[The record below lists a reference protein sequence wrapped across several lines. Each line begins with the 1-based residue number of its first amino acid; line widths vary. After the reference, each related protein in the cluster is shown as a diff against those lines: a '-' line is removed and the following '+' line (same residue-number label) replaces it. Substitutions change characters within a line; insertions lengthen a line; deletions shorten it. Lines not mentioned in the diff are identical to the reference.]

1 MAGIAA
7 GYLVGKYLKR
17 VEGVEIAFGLSGG
30 HIESVMDSFTEHGIR
45 AIDVRHEQSAAMMA
59 HAWSVYTGKVG
70 VCFITAGPGFTN
82 AVTGIA
88 NAYLDNAPMVVLCGR
103 HPVADDLRGALQEMN
118 QAAIIKPLTKWAE
131 TCYQP
136 RRIPEYLAIAFR
148 TAAEGRPGPVLL
160 ELPADVVNTKIEE
173 DAIPLPSRPAN
184 RLRVRPDQ
192 AALARA
198 AELIN
203 EAKNPLL
210 LGGSGVRYS
219 ACGAELEAFVRK
231 TGMPFQLL
239 NCGRGELPDD
249 HPLSLWETGN
259 MGLMAGISQADLLVV
274 AGLRLNWLFGYGQV
288 IPPETRMVRI
298 DIDPHEIDRNRVA
311 DAPLAGDL
319 GATLEALLPLIRRNT
334 DPDWAAQV
342 RTGGLALLGDELQQ
356 RRTAS
361 DPIHPARLVARIR
374 EAVGEDAYYVIDGG
388 DTSYFGG
395 SGLMSRHPAGVIGA
409 ASGLFGCLGTGIPFA
424 MTARLAHP
432 DRPVVLLN
440 GDGSFGFNAMEFD
453 TMVRHDIPL
462 VCVVNNDCAWG
473 MIKHSQELSIGADRV
488 VCSELGMRHYE
499 KMVEALGGHGELV
512 TRDEEIVPAVRRAIE
527 SGKPACVNAVTDP
540 SVTSPATLLF
550 CKALSG
556 GEG

>member
-1 MAGIAA
+1 MARIAA
-7 GYLVGKYLKR
+7 GHLVGKYLKK
-17 VEGVEIAFGLSGG
+17 VEGIDIAFGLSGG

-70 VCFITAGPGFTN
+70 VCFVTAGPGFTN

-103 HPVADDLRGALQEMN
+103 HPVSDDLKGALQEMN

-131 TCYQP
+131 TCYEP
-136 RRIPEYLAIAFR
+136 ARIPEYLATAFR
-148 TAAEGRPGPVLL
+148 KAAEGRPGPVFL
-160 ELPADVVNTKIEE
+160 ELPADVVNAKVEE
-173 DAIPLPSRPAN
+173 DSVPLPARPAN
-184 RLRVRPDQ
+184 RLRMRPDE

-203 EAKNPLL
+203 GANKPFL
-210 LGGSGVRYS
+210 LGGSGIRYS
-219 ACGAELEAFVRK
+219 ACGPELEAFVQR

-239 NCGRGELPDD
+239 NHGRGELPDD
-249 HPLSLWETGN
+249 HPLSLWEAGN
-259 MGLMAGISQADLLVV
+259 MGLMAAISQADLLVV
-274 AGLRLNWLFGYGQV
+274 AGLRLNWLFMYGQV

-298 DIDPHEIDRNRVA
+298 DVDPHEIDRNRVA
-311 DAPLAGDL
+311 NAGLPGDV
-319 GATLEALLPLIRRNT
+319 GATFEALLPLVRKSG
-334 DPDWAAQV
+334 DPGWAAGV
-342 RTGGLALLGDELQQ
+342 RAASLALLGEELQQ
-356 RRTAS
+356 RQTAS

-374 EAVGEDAYYVIDGG
+374 EAVGEDAYYVTDGG

-395 SGLMSRHPAGVIGA
+395 SGLMSRRPAGVIGA

-424 MTARLAHP
+424 MAARLAHP
-432 DRPVVLLN
+432 DLPVVLLN

-473 MIKHSQELSIGADRV
+473 MIKHSQELSIGGDRV
-488 VCSELGMRHYE
+488 VCAELGLRHYE
-499 KMVEALGGHGELV
+499 KVVEALGGHGELV
-512 TRDEEIVPAVRRAIE
+512 TRDEEIVPAVRRAVE
-527 SGKPACVNAVTDP
+527 SGKPACVNVVTDP
-540 SVTSPATLLF
+540 TVTSPATLLF
-550 CKALSG
+550 YQALSG
-556 GEG
+556 GQ